1 MLRRF
6 AIVPTL
12 FVLSLGGSATAQS
25 GNKHFDPKGNPP
37 SGNSFFRATGAD
49 AAEVDELTW
58 RALMV
63 VVVVGLVLW
72 GVVAARLA
80 GRDSGAAV

>member
-1 MLRRF
+1 MRY
-6 AIVPTL
+6 
-12 FVLSLGGSATAQS
+12 VLTVLVSIA
-25 GNKHFDPKGNPP
+25 
-37 SGNSFFRATGAD
+37 FFRATGAD

-80 GRDSGAAV
+80 GRDSGAVA

>member
-1 MLRRF
+1 MRYVLTVLVS
-6 AIVPTL
+6 IV
-12 FVLSLGGSATAQS
+12 
-25 GNKHFDPKGNPP
+25 
-37 SGNSFFRATGAD
+37 FFRATGAD

-72 GVVAARLA
+72 GVVVARLT
-80 GRDSGAAV
+80 GRDSGAAA

>member
-6 AIVPTL
+6 AIAPTL

-25 GNKHFDPKGNPP
+25 ANNHFHHK
-37 SGNSFFRATGAD
+37 FRATGAD
-49 AAEVDELTW
+49 AAEVNELTW

-63 VVVVGLVLW
+63 VVVVGLVLFR
-72 GVVAARLA
+72 VVEARLA
-80 GRDSGAAV
+80 GRDSGAAG

>member
-1 MLRRF
+1 MRY
-6 AIVPTL
+6 
-12 FVLSLGGSATAQS
+12 VLAVLVSIA
-25 GNKHFDPKGNPP
+25 
-37 SGNSFFRATGAD
+37 FFRTTGAD

-63 VVVVGLVLW
+63 VVVVGLVLCR
-72 GVVAARLA
+72 VVAAMLA

>member
-1 MLRRF
+1 MVDTELTRF
-6 AIVPTL
+6 SRGTAARDAIGELVMR
-12 FVLSLGGSATAQS
+12 FVLAVLVSIA
-25 GNKHFDPKGNPP
+25 
-37 SGNSFFRATGAD
+37 FFRTTGAD

-63 VVVVGLVLW
+63 AVVVGLVLW

-80 GRDSGAAV
+80 GRDSEAAG